1 MSTSVRASSAPS
13 STRTEQALDSTAAQL
28 NCQEVAAQGKQT
40 PLPPVNKQILPDE
53 LMISLSSTVCN
64 KITLGHTAHH
74 RHCKGCGI
82 RRPDAV
88 WHHPLRRKKY
98 KYFIEQ
104 PTSVTGAGRDISFLC
119 DAVITQ
125 KKSTSLP
132 PVTDKSGIGDTQN
145 LSISDILI
153 PDEYHIVKNKGL
165 RSLELYE
172 DAFTVQLQDDEQ
184 KLRVFP
190 SLKPSSRLEV
200 VQLMKMMD
208 DMLEKAGVDQQN
220 EELTELSQMEQL
232 LELVQVEQNIYNI
245 VFHELIRQTSV
256 SCSERGQLLAK
267 LRQRYQSLIE
277 RIPQRL
283 KALHT
288 EAVAQRALDRRLTE
302 EILRIKITMQELSVE
317 LSKIREHDA
326 FVSQQAELAHRQLAG
341 ALDQTNTSTDMVQ
354 SYHELY
360 ELQRGRLKA
369 QVLQMTKERDYWSQV
384 TFCLALKVISV
395 RKLQLF
401 SQLHTSE
408 QNWSKTAKHCSIFLM
423 SKDTEDLKSIMEL
436 STYCKEQMTA
446 FMSHLKKT
454 EHAQCEQITAI
465 QQSINKWLTFC
476 ITNNKCPI
484 PKYEKASLEKLHA
497 DVKIWSNMLTLL
509 CECYQG
515 EKLLCSQQTLNKLTL
530 VQERWVNMSLELYRR
545 HPSPDGE
552 APAGQQ
558 AQRELDKDL
567 TELLKQLDAQVTG
580 ETGIHAQIRSLLG
593 SMELWVSKLNS
604 MISQTEVIPTS
615 DWLKLEK
622 VLLNWQ
628 SLAEDTLKNFLSTQP
643 VNENNKNP
651 PDIYERTENT
661 SDKAQ
666 EFISNLSSFADD
678 ENQRLSEEH
687 GSKPHSLDLSILT
700 NMISE
705 QLRRWSQQYLKVTS
719 IYMAQTHWMLDLL
732 LVTVQDHSEDQN
744 QVQEQHNR
752 MNVSLQKLDED
763 AKTLAER
770 LDIFSKYITRS
781 CTLIL
786 EGQIQQNP
794 YETDG
799 ENVIDECTK
808 LQREGNDWVET
819 SAILLLGVKG
829 GHGELVVKQADSTS
843 TSDVSSADNMLTV
856 KQTEPSANTETK
868 QEPEVEQKEASTG
881 VERELSDREI
891 TVVKMIGYDGN
902 ITDRKLGVSSVH
914 LNGTEELVVTPATD
928 DAQRAFSDLTT
939 VGLLQQELLDS
950 ELRAQSS
957 EQRALEAEEA
967 LQAALEKIKDLE
979 RQLQGQQSL
988 EPEQSEEKRNS
999 PPPFTPPVTP
1009 PASTKK
1015 STAEAKPSGSSKK
1028 NKKTMK

>member
-678 ENQRLSEEH
+678 ENQRLSEE
-687 GSKPHSLDLSILT
+687 
-700 NMISE
+700 
-705 QLRRWSQQYLKVTS
+705 VTS